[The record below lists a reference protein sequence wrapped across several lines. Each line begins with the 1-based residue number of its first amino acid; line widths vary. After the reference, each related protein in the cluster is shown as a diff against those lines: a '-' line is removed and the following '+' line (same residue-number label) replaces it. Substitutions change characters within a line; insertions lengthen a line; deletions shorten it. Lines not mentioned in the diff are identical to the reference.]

1 MATTSNVRFL
11 YGEDDQL
18 NKLHFPVASATVL
31 APGDLVEYE
40 SGAITVVDEAGD
52 NTTFVGCS
60 LDMSRNGDTAMVNVL
75 LRGRVN
81 IGIDSA
87 TTAVGTAMKYSSG
100 ANGTAWKLTA
110 AASGADGIMWSL
122 EYNASAVTVL
132 DCAYDAFAIGA
143 GIGSGAGVFNGFAS

>member
-1 MATTSNVRFL
+1 MATKSNVRFL
-11 YGEDDQL
+11 HGQDDQL

-40 SGAITVVDEAGD
+40 SGAITVIDGASD

-60 LDMSRNGDTAMVNVL
+60 IDLSRNGDTAMVNVL

-100 ANGTAWKLTA
+100 ANGTDWKLTA
-110 AASGADGIMWSL
+110 ASSGADGIMWSL
-122 EYNASAVTVL
+122 EYNGSAVTDL
-132 DCAYDAFAIGA
+132 DCAFDAFAIGA
-143 GIGSGAGVFNGFAS
+143 GIGGGSGVFNGFAS